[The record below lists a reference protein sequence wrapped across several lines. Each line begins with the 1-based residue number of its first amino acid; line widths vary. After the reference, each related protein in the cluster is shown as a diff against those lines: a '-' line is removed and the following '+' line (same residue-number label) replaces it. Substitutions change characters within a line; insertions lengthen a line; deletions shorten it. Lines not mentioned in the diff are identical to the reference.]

1 MNVDN
6 SLSLEFLSLYPVE
19 AARVLEQIKKEDAAV
34 FLTTVPS
41 VNAATILEAMIPSLA
56 AGCLGAM
63 DAAHASKLLQAI
75 PGSAAAHIFRLI
87 NPDKQNEL
95 SPQLSKKFKSRI
107 RRILD
112 YASLSAGDLMNP
124 NVDMLPD
131 SLTVADAIR
140 RMERYRQSVKC
151 EIVVVDNNHRYLGVV
166 ELSKLLTSK
175 QQTKLGDI
183 MSRSVR
189 SISVNATADKLAT
202 HTGWK
207 GRQRLPVV
215 ENDNTLVGILDYARV
230 KEIVDREQGVL
241 HEPAENI
248 MSLAGLYW
256 LSMMQLL
263 DSLLNIG
270 AKNKENKS

>member
-41 VNAATILEAMIPSLA
+41 VNAATVLEAMIPSLA
-56 AGCLGAM
+56 AGCLGSM

-75 PGSAAAHIFRLI
+75 PSSAAAHIFRLI

-140 RMERYRQSVKC
+140 RVERYRQSVKC

-241 HEPAENI
+241 REPAENI

>member
-41 VNAATILEAMIPSLA
+41 VNAATVLEAMIPSLA

>member
-56 AGCLGAM
+56 AGCLGSM

>member
-41 VNAATILEAMIPSLA
+41 VNAATVLEAMIPSLA
-56 AGCLGAM
+56 AGCLGSM

-95 SPQLSKKFKSRI
+95 SPQLSKKFKGRI

-140 RMERYRQSVKC
+140 CMERYRQSVKC